1 MNTGMSM
8 LLPCKCGFGRVWT
21 ITMDGFVG
29 LQECD
34 LCHLHGDSGGQ
45 WGAILIVLQI
55 PILVSTSEPWN
66 KQGCAQH
73 SDGISN

>member
-1 MNTGMSM
+1 
-8 LLPCKCGFGRVWT
+8 
-21 ITMDGFVG
+21 MDGFVG